1 MQAMIEPAV
10 PPRVRIVAL
19 HDARSFWI
27 DVVGGIF
34 LVVYPHKNDGQ
45 GQPIVAIAIVG
56 VILRQEPDFHQGV
69 RLNGILHDLNDFAFV
84 EFSCRFAVHGNDS
97 GPIQRYD
104 GQVDRLSTKRSEH
117 QFLGMKF
124 GVRLGQCFSRQ
135 PGIEITQLNR
145 LKGAR
150 VSKKCIG
157 LGSSGRSYV
166 GANRPGGLPNW
177 KIVRRKTIRFIR
189 TRLGCIR
196 LLTREVKTEIPTQ
209 CRFHGDP
216 SCSLPGKSGT

>member
-1 MQAMIEPAV
+1 MSRCAGAV
-10 PPRVRIVAL
+10 PRSAEDDTARPRAGRSAKRSLTESLEKRKEEIGSAARRRGTERY
-19 HDARSFWI
+19 DARK
-27 DVVGGIF
+27 V
-34 LVVYPHKNDGQ
+34 
-45 GQPIVAIAIVG
+45 
-56 VILRQEPDFHQGV
+56 
-69 RLNGILHDLNDFAFV
+69 FV
-84 EFSCRFAVHGNDS
+84 LWTAVSCGSRDHEG
-97 GPIQRYD
+97 R
-104 GQVDRLSTKRSEH
+104 RTKP
-117 QFLGMKF
+117 LKKKG
-124 GVRLGQCFSRQ
+124 
-135 PGIEITQLNR
+135 

-216 SCSLPGKSGT
+216 SCSLSGKSGT